1 MKDECQENQ
10 WPMARIVSIETDEKK
25 AVHTVPL
32 HVVDRNV
39 PGLTQVLR
47 RLITKIVMLVGNNE
61 FDSPTEEPKLN
72 VQNESHLGGAR

>member
-1 MKDECQENQ
+1 
-10 WPMARIVSIETDEKK
+10 MARIVSIETNEKEDLR
-25 AVHTVPL
+25 TVTL
-32 HVVDRNV
+32 HVVDRDV
-39 PGLTQVLR
+39 PGQVLR